1 MPFFIELFAFA
12 LALWLGLYLVA
23 CEDGG
28 ARLNRAGWGLVAYA
42 LALALGMVRL
52 LRITPFVT
60 VGYRFFLFVPAFFW
74 IGALLSLL
82 PEDSALRPR
91 LDTLWRYGLLPA
103 LVGLYAFLNTGQ
115 NPTWLAALAA
125 LPLLL
130 AFGLNVWRW
139 TTRPRPPLPTLLL
152 ASLFFSLGTGLLLIP
167 LAQLIHPWL
176 VLAIGLDLLVL
187 GLMIGRW
194 DALEQGE
201 AFWPDFI
208 RSFAAAF
215 LTTLIFGGQVGLVM
229 RLNTGKSFPM
239 LVLLLTTIA
248 AAISLVTLNRPLQ
261 TWVERFSLAAFPRI
275 RRERAQLQGVAAAI
289 TRTPEPAQF
298 DWSQYDEAAFARL
311 TRRTLSHLG
320 NLPRLASSPLT
331 QLPIVTQR
339 LNGTDGTLERAKALQ
354 TVLIEQIV
362 HLKPPG
368 SAAFGTSEV
377 WRHYNALYFPYVV
390 GLKPYSRRTDS
401 AALDEASQQALAWFQ
416 SQVPERT
423 LYNWQNAAAQ
433 LIAAALRS
441 G

>member
-1 MPFFIELFAFA
+1 MPFYIELFAFA

-23 CEDGG
+23 REGG
-28 ARLNRAGWGLVAYA
+28 DARLNRAGWGLVAYSV
-42 LALALGMVRL
+42 ALALGMVRL
-52 LRITPFVT
+52 VRITPFLA
-60 VGYRFFLFVPAFFW
+60 VGYRFFLFVPVLFW
-74 IGALLSLL
+74 VGGLLALL
-82 PEDSALRPR
+82 PVDSTLRPR

-103 LVGLYAFLNTGQ
+103 LVGLYAFLNSGQ
-115 NPTWLAALAA
+115 NSTWLAALAI

-130 AFGLNVWRW
+130 AFGLNAWRW
-139 TTRPRPPLPTLLL
+139 TTRPRPPLATLLL

-187 GLMIGRW
+187 GLVIGHW

-208 RSFAAAF
+208 RSFTTAF
-215 LTTLIFGGQVGLVM
+215 LTAFIFGGQVGLVM
-229 RLNTGKSFPM
+229 YWTTGKTFPM
-239 LVLLLTTIA
+239 LILLLSTVA
-248 AAISLVTLNRPLQ
+248 AAISLITLNQPVQNL
-261 TWVERFSLAAFPRI
+261 VERVSLAAFPRI
-275 RRERAQLQGVAAAI
+275 RQERAQLQGVAAAI
-289 TRTPEPAQF
+289 TRTAEPEQF
-298 DWSQYDEAAFARL
+298 DWHQYDAAAFTRL

-339 LNGTDGTLERAKALQ
+339 LNGTDNTLERAKALQ
-354 TVLIEQIV
+354 AILIEQIE

-368 SAAFGTSEV
+368 DEPFGTSEV

-390 GLKPYSRRTDS
+390 GLKPYSRRVDYDH
-401 AALDEASQQALAWFQ
+401 LDKVSQQALAWFQ

>member
-23 CEDGG
+23 REGG
-28 ARLNRAGWGLVAYA
+28 DARLNRAGWGLVAYA

-52 LRITPFVT
+52 MRITPLVT
-60 VGYRFFLFVPAFFW
+60 VGYRFLLFVPALFW
-74 IGALLSLL
+74 IGALLTML

-91 LDTLWRYGLLPA
+91 LDTLWRYSLLPA

-115 NPTWLAALAA
+115 NPTWLAALAV

-176 VLAIGLDLLVL
+176 VLAIGLDLLAL
-187 GLMIGRW
+187 GLIIGRW
-194 DALEQGE
+194 DALAQGE

-215 LTTLIFGGQVGLVM
+215 LTVLIFGGQVGLVM
-229 RLNTGKSFPM
+229 RLTTGKSFPM

-261 TWVERFSLAAFPRI
+261 NRVERISLAAFPRI
-275 RRERAQLQGVAAAI
+275 RRERAQLQDVAAAI
-289 TRTPEPAQF
+289 TRTPEPEQF

-331 QLPIVTQR
+331 QLPVVTQR
-339 LNGTDGTLERAKALQ
+339 LNDTAGTLERAKLLQ
-354 TVLIEQIV
+354 TVLIEQIE
-362 HLKPPG
+362 HLKPLG
-368 SAAFGTSEV
+368 DDSFGTGEA

-390 GLKPYSRRTDS
+390 GLKPYSRRADP
-401 AALDEASQQALAWFQ
+401 AALDETSQQALAWFQ

>member
-23 CEDGG
+23 REGG
-28 ARLNRAGWGLVAYA
+28 DARLKRAGWGLAAYA
-42 LALALGMVRL
+42 FALALGMLRVV
-52 LRITPFVT
+52 RITPLIT
-60 VGYRFFLFVPAFFW
+60 IGYRFFLFVPALFW
-74 IGALLSLL
+74 VGVLLVLL
-82 PEDSALRPR
+82 PENSLLRPR

-115 NPTWLAALAA
+115 NPIWLVALAI

-187 GLMIGRW
+187 GLVIGRW

-208 RSFAAAF
+208 RSFTTAF
-215 LTTLIFGGQVGLVM
+215 LTVCIFGGQVGLVM
-229 RLNTGKSFPM
+229 YLTTGKSFPM
-239 LVLLLTTIA
+239 LVLLLTTTA
-248 AAISLVTLNRPLQ
+248 AAISFVTLNQPVQNL
-261 TWVERFSLAAFPRI
+261 VEHVSLAAFPRI
-275 RRERAQLQGVAAAI
+275 RQERAQLQGVAAAI
-289 TRTPEPAQF
+289 TRTSEPEQF
-298 DWSQYDEAAFARL
+298 DWTQYDAAAFTRL

-331 QLPIVTQR
+331 QLPVVTRR
-339 LNGTDGTLERAKALQ
+339 LNGTGDTLERTKVLQ
-354 TVLIEQIV
+354 AVLIEQII

-368 SAAFGTSEV
+368 DELFGTSEV

-390 GLKPYSRRTDS
+390 GLKPYSRHTDY
-401 AALDEASQQALAWFQ
+401 ANLDEASQQALAWLQ